1 MTQKKKVGRVLTRH
15 WQKIWPRFPI
25 RIRIDHWWQ
34 IISESIYSSI
44 SKTCE
49 QVADVYHLH
58 ISRAT
63 WHHWQQVALV
73 IC

>member
-15 WQKIWPRFPI
+15 WQKIWPRFPS

-34 IISESIYSSI
+34 IISESINSSI